1 MSRPTH
7 TFALAGL
14 AALAAVSLSACG
26 DVDGSAHSVAP
37 AASTATTTTAPATPS
52 ATPSA
57 TPAPAPAPAAAAPVV
72 PARAGTAPARNTG
85 GTAGGG
91 TGGGT
96 NTGGSGT
103 GGTNNGGG
111 TAPSAPGPKIAKF
124 AVSKPSCSVNSA
136 PGFTSEGSVKLSWTV
151 TGAGGAAIAVDN
163 PDVYGAYGS
172 DYPASGSLEL
182 PFGCGAGTTTHT
194 YTVWPAGA
202 KDVSKTIS
210 VSAHSDN

>member
-1 MSRPTH
+1 MSRRTH
-7 TFALAGL
+7 TLALAGL
-14 AALAAVSLSACG
+14 AALAAVGLSACG

-57 TPAPAPAPAAAAPVV
+57 TPAPAPAPAPAAAAPVA

-85 GTAGGG
+85 GT

-103 GGTNNGGG
+103 GGGNSGGG
-111 TAPSAPGPKIAKF
+111 TAPSAPGPKITKF

-172 DYPASGSLEL
+172 DYPASGSLDL
-182 PFGCGAGTTTHT
+182 PFSCGSGTTTHT

-202 KDVSKTIS
+202 KNVSKTIS